1 MPDRP
6 ADLYFSEPKLWFG
19 GPYKQLRTM
28 IDTPAS
34 NLKRIVVIGPEC
46 TGKTDLAEFLAEH
59 HNTTFVPEYARG
71 YLNNLV
77 RPYNEDDLTTIAH
90 GQTRVEDEFARTAN
104 ELLICDTNLYVIK
117 IWSEFKYGQCD
128 PEILKEIKSRSYD
141 LYLLTY
147 IDIPWEDDPQ
157 REHPDK
163 RDELYQIYLKEMRNQ
178 PVPFVE
184 IKGDRDARRQRAIQA
199 IEELG

>member
-1 MPDRP
+1 MSDPLVG
-6 ADLYFSEPKLWFG
+6 LYFLTSKLLFS
-19 GPYKQLRTM
+19 GPIKHFRHM
-28 IDTPAS
+28 IDTPAK

-46 TGKTDLAEFLAEH
+46 TGKTDLAEFLADYH
-59 HNTTFVPEYARG
+59 KTSCVPEYARG

-77 RPYNEDDLTTIAH
+77 RPYNEDDLVTIAR

-117 IWSEFKYGQCD
+117 VWSEFKYGECA
-128 PEILKEIKSRSYD
+128 PEILEEIKNRSYD

-163 RDELYQIYLKEMRNQ
+163 RNELYDIYHNELKNQ

-184 IKGDRDARRQRAIQA
+184 IKGDRETRRKTA
-199 IEELG
+199 IEAINTIL